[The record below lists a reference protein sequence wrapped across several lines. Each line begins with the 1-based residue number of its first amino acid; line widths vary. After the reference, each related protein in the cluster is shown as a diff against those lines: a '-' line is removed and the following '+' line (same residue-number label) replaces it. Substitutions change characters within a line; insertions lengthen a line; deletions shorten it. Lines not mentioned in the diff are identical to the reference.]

1 MNERRLA
8 RLKQQIKQRL
18 AQVLQRDIADPK
30 LGLVTITR
38 VEIDTEFSH
47 CKAFWSVI
55 ASKDQEDY
63 VRRNSASVLN
73 RARGFC
79 QREMAKVLHT
89 RTVPHLEFHFDEG
102 IGAAIRMNALLREL
116 NDGSAGTAED
126 TKPTAEDADTEST
139 PAPEPDA
146 SNPPESGHPQNDD
159 ATANE
164 HRAENKNPDEQPE
177 A

>member
-8 RLKQQIKQRL
+8 RLKKQIKQRL

-47 CKAFWSVI
+47 CKAFWSVL
-55 ASKDQEDY
+55 AGKDQEEN
-63 VRRNSASVLN
+63 VRRNSANVLN

-89 RTVPHLEFHFDEG
+89 RTVPRLEFHFDEG

-116 NDGSAGTAED
+116 NDGSAD
-126 TKPTAEDADTEST
+126 TIEDAKPAPGDTSTES
-139 PAPEPDA
+139 A
-146 SNPPESGHPQNDD
+146 H
-159 ATANE
+159 E
-164 HRAENKNPDEQPE
+164 HRPEDKDPDEQPGS
-177 A
+177 